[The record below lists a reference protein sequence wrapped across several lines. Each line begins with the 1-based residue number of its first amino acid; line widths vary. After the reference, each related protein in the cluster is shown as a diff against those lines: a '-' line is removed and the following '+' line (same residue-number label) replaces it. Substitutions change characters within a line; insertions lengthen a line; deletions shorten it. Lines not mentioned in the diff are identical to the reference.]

1 MNPFALPT
9 RECARRVAPT
19 NLGFP
24 VGRAS
29 AGDPA
34 EDVRFPEAMLTS
46 DLRHSVFQLLGEHGS
61 LTAKE
66 LMTRDAVLASGAL
79 RRALLTWLERGWLK
93 RERALA
99 GAYQA
104 YHYSLTETGRAV
116 LVGEREDREPVV
128 DPERPARRTVMVEG
142 KEMTIDDAAA
152 AVGLKPK
159 TLRRRLERGMAP
171 EDALRPRREPRRLE
185 VDGEVVT
192 LQVAAARA
200 GVTYDSV
207 RRRLAEGRSP
217 ELVAAPAY
225 FRPAVNPITITA
237 ALERAGKP
245 LPLRDL
251 AVAMGVRWSA
261 LRVPVAEMFA
271 AGALERTR
279 AGTRGGPWS
288 YSVVNR

>member
-1 MNPFALPT
+1 
-9 RECARRVAPT
+9 
-19 NLGFP
+19 
-24 VGRAS
+24 
-29 AGDPA
+29 
-34 EDVRFPEAMLTS
+34 MLTS
-46 DLRHSVFQLLGEHGS
+46 DLRYSVFQLLGKHGS

-66 LMTRDAVLASGAL
+66 LVARNEVLSSGAL
-79 RRALLTWLERGWLK
+79 RRELPRWVERGWLR
-93 RERALA
+93 REREL
-99 GAYQA
+99 GVVCQPFR
-104 YHYSLTETGRAV
+104 YSLTETGRAV
-116 LVGEREDREPVV
+116 LVGEREDREPLV
-128 DPERPARRTVMVEG
+128 DPERPARRTVIVEG
-142 KEMTIDDAAA
+142 DEMTIEEAAA

-192 LQVAAARA
+192 LQEAATRA

-217 ELVAAPAY
+217 ELVAAPPY
-225 FRPAVNPITITA
+225 FRPAVTPITITA
-237 ALERAGKP
+237 ALKRAGKP

-288 YSVVNR
+288 YSILNP